1 LPPQLLVQA
10 AASGAGALLL
20 VAAFVEPVAVR
31 PLARLTALATLV
43 HLLLVAGEATITHAT
58 AHARLAAREMT
69 RGRYRLFFRAGMALQ
84 AAGVLGALAFP
95 AGVLMAPLV
104 LAGLL
109 AYEHAFVQAGQAV
122 PLA

>member
-1 LPPQLLVQA
+1 
-10 AASGAGALLL
+10 
-20 VAAFVEPVAVR
+20 
-31 PLARLTALATLV
+31 
-43 HLLLVAGEATITHAT
+43 LLLVAGEATITHAT

-69 RGRYRLFFRAGMALQ
+69 HGRYRQFFRSGVALQ
-84 AAGVLGALAFP
+84 ALGLAAVLAFP
-95 AGVLMAPLV
+95 TGAVMAPLV